1 MLREEIEQVRAIARE
16 IAKEEIAK
24 ALAEWAPPAAPTGLK
39 VETVVKSSRKSAK
52 SETL

>member
-1 MLREEIEQVRAIARE
+1 MLREEIELVKRMARE

-39 VETVVKSSRKSAK
+39 VQAAEKPPKKGAK
-52 SETL
+52 S

>member
-1 MLREEIEQVRAIARE
+1 MQRDEIAQVKAIARE

-39 VETVVKSSRKSAK
+39 VETAAK
-52 SETL
+52 PSKKGAKE